1 MTGISQRLGAGLAIL
16 ALGGCGAPQAPT
28 AVPAADNSPGAKEQ
42 LSRLVDRYWDE
53 HVEATAAISPQIIA
67 DSLAVER
74 RYLRE
79 LAGVPREALD
89 ADSRLTYD
97 IFKRRREML
106 VEGFTYPAEL
116 MPLGSFGGVLQSFAI
131 LSADSSQHAWSLAEY
146 DNWLKLLADYVAWT
160 QQATE
165 NMREGLRRGYVS
177 SRLVI
182 AHNLEL
188 LERFA
193 DDGPAGAFRAPL
205 RSLPASIADSDRA
218 RLKNRIS
225 SAIDGQLLPANRA
238 LREFLQHA
246 YLPRGRSSVA
256 LADLPLGEKWYA
268 YGIKRATG
276 SALSA
281 TEIHAIGTAEV
292 ERLRSRLP
300 PAHESSA
307 GTKLNADDLPGAYLE
322 MIPQISTAM
331 SALFADPPESPLE
344 VRGTQWL
351 ADSQSA
357 LLYVAGGLLGKPD
370 AILYVNLRPPAI
382 QLSVPAFLQQALP
395 GHHLQSSTARARLDL
410 PRFRRMEQ
418 DPGFVQGWDL
428 YAASLGEQLGLIL
441 DDAGRT
447 EALTLQLRCAVGLVV
462 DTGLHAQGWTLKQ
475 ALDYLHSELSVD
487 DAGAQAL
494 LDTYA
499 ANPADAL
506 ACEVGALKF
515 ASLRTKAQQALGGR
529 FDIRAFH
536 AEILK
541 DGSMPLDILEAKMK
555 TWMDAAR

>member
-1 MTGISQRLGAGLAIL
+1 MTGISQRLAVALAIV
-16 ALGGCGAPQAPT
+16 ALGACGPAQAPKVV
-28 AVPAADNSPGAKEQ
+28 AAADNSVGAKEQ
-42 LSRLVDRYWDE
+42 LNHLVDRYWDE
-53 HVEATAAISPQIIA
+53 HVDATAVISPQFLA

-74 RYLRE
+74 RYLLD

-89 ADSRLTYD
+89 AESRLSYD

-131 LSADSSQHAWSLAEY
+131 LSADSSQHAWSLADY
-146 DNWLKLLADYVAWT
+146 DNWLKRLADYVAWT

-177 SRLVI
+177 PRLVI

-193 DDGPAGAFRAPL
+193 DDGPALVFRVPL
-205 RSLPASIADSDRA
+205 GSLPASIADSDQA
-218 RLKNRIS
+218 RLKNQIA

-238 LREFLQHA
+238 LREFLRRD
-246 YLPRGRSSVA
+246 YLPRGRSGVA

-268 YGIKRATG
+268 YRIKRATG
-276 SALSA
+276 SPLSA
-281 TEIHAIGTAEV
+281 AEIHAIGIAEI

-300 PAHESSA
+300 PPHESAA
-307 GTKLNADDLPGAYLE
+307 GTKLTADELPGAYQE
-322 MIPQISTAM
+322 MIPQVSTAM
-331 SALFADPPESPLE
+331 SALFADPPDSPLD
-344 VRGTQWL
+344 VRGTHWL
-351 ADSQSA
+351 ADPQSA
-357 LLYVAGGLLGKPD
+357 LLYMPVGLLGKP
-370 AILYVNLRPPAI
+370 AAVLYVNLRPPAI

-395 GHHLQSSTARARLDL
+395 GHHLQSSLAHARLDL

-418 DPGFVQGWDL
+418 DSGFVQGWDL
-428 YAASLGEQLGLIL
+428 YASSLGEQLGLVT
-441 DDAGRT
+441 DDAGRA
-447 EALTLQLRCAVGLVV
+447 EALMLQLRCAVGLVV
-462 DTGLHAQGWTLKQ
+462 DTGLHAQGWTPKQ
-475 ALDYLHSELSVD
+475 ALDYLHSELTVD

-494 LDTYA
+494 LNTYA
-499 ANPADAL
+499 ASPADAL
-506 ACEVGALKF
+506 ACEMGALRF
-515 ASLRTKAQQALGGR
+515 ASLRTKAQQAMGSR

-541 DGSMPLDILEAKMK
+541 DGSMPLDVLEAKMK

>member
-1 MTGISQRLGAGLAIL
+1 MTGISQTLAAVLAIL
-16 ALGGCGAPQAPT
+16 ALGGCG
-28 AVPAADNSPGAKEQ
+28 PAAAPKVAPGADHSLSAKEQ
-42 LSRLVDRYWDE
+42 LNRLVDRYWDE
-53 HVEATAAISPQIIA
+53 HVESSAAIAPQLLA
-67 DSLAVER
+67 DSLAVES

-79 LAGVPREALD
+79 LTGVRREALD

-116 MPLGSFGGVLQSFAI
+116 MPLGSFGAALQSIAI
-131 LSADSSQHAWSLAEY
+131 LSADSSQRAWSLADY
-146 DNWLKLLADYVAWT
+146 DNWLKRVADYVAWT

-177 SRLVI
+177 PRLVI
-182 AHNLEL
+182 AHSLEL

-193 DDGPAGAFRAPL
+193 DGPAGVFRLPL
-205 RSLPASIADSDRA
+205 RSVPASVSDSDQA
-218 RLKNRIS
+218 RLKNQIS
-225 SAIDGQLLPANRA
+225 SAIDGRLLPANRA
-238 LREFLQHA
+238 LHEFLQHD
-246 YLPRGRSSVA
+246 YLPRGRSSLS

-268 YGIKRATG
+268 YRIKRATG
-276 SALSA
+276 SVLSPA
-281 TEIHAIGTAEV
+281 EIHAIGTAEV

-300 PAHESSA
+300 PEHEASA
-307 GTKLNADDLPGAYLE
+307 GTKLVAEQLPGAYQEL
-322 MIPQISTAM
+322 IPPVSTAM
-331 SALFADPPESPLE
+331 SALFGDTPDSPLD
-344 VRGTQWL
+344 VRGTRWL

-357 LLYVAGGLLGKPD
+357 LLYVPGGLLGKP
-370 AILYVNLRPPAI
+370 AAVLYVDLRPAAS

-395 GHHLQSSTARARLDL
+395 GHHLQSTMAHARLDF

-418 DPGFVQGWDL
+418 DSGFVQGWDM
-428 YAASLGEQLGLIL
+428 YAASLGEQLGLVT
-441 DDAGRT
+441 DDAGRA
-447 EALTLQLRCAVGLVV
+447 ESVMLQLRCAVGLVV
-462 DTGLHAQGWTLKQ
+462 DTGLHAQSWTAKQ
-475 ALDYLHSELSVD
+475 ALDYLHAQLTIDE
-487 DAGAQAL
+487 AGAQAL

-506 ACEVGALKF
+506 ACGIGALRL
-515 ASLRTKAQQALGGR
+515 AALRTKAQQTIGGR

>member
-1 MTGISQRLGAGLAIL
+1 MTGISQRLAVALAIL
-16 ALGGCGAPQAPT
+16 ALGGCGPAQVPKVA
-28 AVPAADNSPGAKEQ
+28 PAADSSISAREQ

-53 HVEATAAISPQIIA
+53 HVDATAVISPQILA

-74 RYLRE
+74 RYLHD

-89 ADSRLTYD
+89 ADSRLSYD

-116 MPLGSFGGVLQSFAI
+116 MPLGSFGSTLQSFAI
-131 LSADSSQHAWSLAEY
+131 LSADSSQHAWSLADYE
-146 DNWLKLLADYVAWT
+146 NWFKQLAGYVAWT
-160 QQATE
+160 RQATQ

-177 SRLVI
+177 PRLVI
-182 AHNLEL
+182 VHNLEL
-188 LERFA
+188 LEGFA
-193 DDGPAGAFRAPL
+193 DDGPAVVFRMPL
-205 RSLPASIADSDRA
+205 HSLPASIAESDQA
-218 RLKNRIS
+218 RLKNQIS

-238 LREFLQHA
+238 LRGFLQHE
-246 YLPRGRSSVA
+246 YLPRGRSGVA

-268 YGIKRATG
+268 YRIKRATG
-276 SALSA
+276 SAQSA
-281 TEIHAIGTAEV
+281 AEIHAIGVAEV
-292 ERLRSRLP
+292 ERLRSSLP

-307 GTKLNADDLPGAYLE
+307 GTKLNADQLPGAYQE
-322 MIPQISTAM
+322 MIPQVGTAM
-331 SALFADPPESPLE
+331 SALFADTPDSPLD
-344 VRGTQWL
+344 VRGTRWL
-351 ADSQSA
+351 TDSQSA
-357 LLYVAGGLLGKPD
+357 LLYLPGGLLGKPA
-370 AILYVNLRPPAI
+370 AILYVNVRPAAL

-395 GHHLQSSTARARLDL
+395 GHHLQSSMAHARLDL

-418 DPGFVQGWDL
+418 DPGFVEGWDL
-428 YAASLGEQLGLIL
+428 YAASLGEQLGLVN
-441 DDAGRT
+441 DDPART
-447 EALTLQLRCAVGLVV
+447 DALMLQLRCAVGLVV
-462 DTGLHAQGWTLKQ
+462 DTGLHAQGWTPKR
-475 ALDYLHSELSVD
+475 ALDYLHSELAVD
-487 DAGAQAL
+487 DAGAQSM

-506 ACEVGALKF
+506 ACEMGGLKF
-515 ASLRTKAQQALGGR
+515 ASLRTKAQQAMGSR